1 MSLFRACSGWPSGVC
16 IDGARRPPPDGSS
29 FAWQHWSHTFSY
41 ALASAGGHA
50 DWRSAGVNP
59 AAGDHNHNLIAV
71 VAGGPGG
78 GLALDGAPSA
88 TLSAL
93 KPVGNPLAA
102 GLPGTPARAPREVTV
117 RLRETD
123 G

>member
-1 MSLFRACSGWPSGVC
+1 
-16 IDGARRPPPDGSS
+16 SS
-29 FAWQHWSHTFSY
+29 DLTFSA

-50 DWRSAGVNP
+50 DWRSAGFN
-59 AAGDHNHNLIAV
+59 AAAEDYNHDLIAV
-71 VAGGPGG
+71 VTDAPGGAAPGGVADGG
-78 GLALDGAPSA
+78 GLALDGAPSV

-102 GLPGTPARAPREVTV
+102 ALPGTPARAPREATV

-123 G
+123 GQAAVARLRPGGGVGGGRR

>member
-1 MSLFRACSGWPSGVC
+1 
-16 IDGARRPPPDGSS
+16 
-29 FAWQHWSHTFSY
+29 FAWQHWSHTFAY

-50 DWRSAGVNP
+50 DWRSGGFN
-59 AAGDHNHNLIAV
+59 AAAEDYNHDLIAV
-71 VAGGPGG
+71 VAEAPGGVAAG
-78 GLALDGAPSA
+78 GLALDGAPSV

-102 GLPGTPARAPREVTV
+102 GLPGTPPRTREVTV

-123 G
+123 GQTAGARR